1 MLYSVLADISAVN
14 DETVCIL
21 REKIDRF
28 FSDKSTLKR
37 KESVCAKAL
46 LCEILRSEYNLTDF
60 TVDCDENGKP
70 FIKNSPLQFNLS
82 HSGDLVLCLC
92 GTEKVGCDIQTKCE
106 YKEKVAKR
114 FFTENEYNLL
124 CKSEEKE
131 LDFTRIWTMKE
142 SILKYNGDGISGG
155 LDSYDFSLFV
165 KEDKFEAYGLKFN
178 ISVKGE
184 YVMCICSETDDIKF
198 TDYGIHWQC

>member
-1 MLYSVLADISAVN
+1 MLYSVLADISAV
-14 DETVCIL
+14 DKETVSVL

-46 LCEILRSEYNLTDF
+46 LCEILRKEFKQTDF
-60 TVDCDENGKP
+60 TVMCDENGKP
-70 FIKNSPLQFNLS
+70 YIKNSPLHFNLS
-82 HSGDLVLCLC
+82 HSGDFVFCLC
-92 GTEKVGCDIQTKCE
+92 GTEKVGCDIQTRCE

-114 FFTENEYNLL
+114 FFTENEYKFL
-124 CKSEEKE
+124 CESDEKE

-155 LDSYDFSLFV
+155 LDAYDFSDFV
-165 KEDKFEAYGLKFN
+165 KKDSFDAYGLKFR
-178 ISVKGE
+178 ISVTGE
-184 YVMCICSETDDIKF
+184 YVMCICSETDDIKIA
-198 TDYGIHWQC
+198 DIGWQC

>member
-1 MLYSVLADISAVN
+1 MLYLVLADISAV
-14 DETVCIL
+14 DDGTVSIL
-21 REKIDRF
+21 REKIYSF

-46 LCEILRSEYNLTDF
+46 LCEVLSSEFRLTDF
-60 TVDCDENGKP
+60 SVLCDKNGKP
-70 FIKNSPLQFNLS
+70 YIKNSPLHFNLS
-82 HSGDLVLCLC
+82 HSGDCVLCLC

-114 FFTENEYNLL
+114 FFTEREYEFL
-124 CKSEEKE
+124 CKSEDKA

-142 SILKYNGDGISGG
+142 SILKYHGDGLSGG
-155 LDSYDFSLFV
+155 LDSYDFSGFI
-165 KEDKFEAYGLKFN
+165 KKDRFEAYGLKFN
-178 ISVKGE
+178 VSVKGE

-198 TDYGIHWQC
+198 DDKSWQC